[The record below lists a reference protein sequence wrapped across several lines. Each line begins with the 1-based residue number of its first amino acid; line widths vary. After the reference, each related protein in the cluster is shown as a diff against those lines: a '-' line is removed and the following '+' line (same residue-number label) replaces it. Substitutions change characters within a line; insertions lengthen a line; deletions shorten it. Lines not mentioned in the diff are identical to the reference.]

1 MTVEQRPG
9 THRPRVIY
17 SIGVRF
23 AGGGIGNIA
32 YQAVRGIHQQAT
44 LTRLL
49 ASSSRPTEIPADLI
63 HDMGL
68 SGRILRRLAFHDPT
82 RRLTPLSN
90 VIYDVWASRQ
100 MVPCDIFH
108 GWDGQAL
115 RSLRRAK
122 ELGAVTLVERPVSH
136 PLTQTRLLQEEYHR
150 WGQDAFLP
158 RTDIARALAE
168 LEEADYITIPSD
180 WVRQGCLEHG
190 VAESK
195 LIQIP
200 YGADIER
207 FRPAAKTSGP
217 FRVIFAG
224 QVGLRKGVPY
234 LLDAWRRLG
243 WRDAELVFAGV
254 VTAEMKPVLQC
265 FGALEGV
272 RFTGYLPDPVEFF
285 QSADIFAFPS
295 IEEGSAL
302 VTYEALACGLPVV
315 TTKHAGSVVTDGK
328 EGFLT
333 PIRDGEA
340 LAERLRELRED
351 TGLRLRMGVAARV
364 RAEQFPWSRYGPAL
378 VEAYRTVLA
387 R

>member
-1 MTVEQRPG
+1 MTEDREPG
-9 THRPRVIY
+9 STPRVAY

-44 LTRLL
+44 LVRLL
-49 ASSSRPTEIPADLI
+49 ASSSRPTEIPAELI
-63 HDMGL
+63 RDMGL
-68 SGRILRRLAFHDPT
+68 PGRILRRLAFHDPT
-82 RRLTPLSN
+82 RWLNPLSN
-90 VIYDVWASRQ
+90 VIYDAWASRQ
-100 MVPCDIFH
+100 LVACDIFH

-136 PLTQTRLLQEEYHR
+136 PLTQTRLLQDEFSR
-150 WGQDAFLP
+150 WGQSALLP
-158 RTDIARALAE
+158 RTDVPRALAE

-190 VAESK
+190 VPEQK

-207 FRPAAKTSGP
+207 FRPVAKPPGP
-217 FRVIFAG
+217 FRVVFAG

-243 WRDAELVFAGV
+243 WRDAELVIAGI
-254 VTAEMKPVLQC
+254 VTAEMKPVLRR
-265 FGALEGV
+265 FGTLDGV
-272 RFTGYLPDPVEFF
+272 RFTGYLPDPVAFF
-285 QSADIFAFPS
+285 QSADVFAFPS

-315 TTKHAGSVVTDGK
+315 TTTHAGSAVTDGK
-328 EGFLT
+328 EGFLV
-333 PIRDGEA
+333 PIRDGAA

-351 TGLRLRMGVAARV
+351 AGLRSRMGVAARA
-364 RAEQFPWSRYGPAL
+364 RAEQFPWSKYGPAL
-378 VEAYRTVLA
+378 VDAYRKVLA